1 MSDSGKTRV
10 MVVDDSA
17 LIRQIIIDYISA
29 TDDLEVTGI
38 ATDGQHALA
47 IFDEARP
54 DVVTLDIQMPKM
66 DGLETLDALLA
77 RRPLPVV
84 MVSSQTR
91 LGADITLEA
100 LERGAIDY
108 VAKPDGARNADTA
121 LRDELLRKIRS
132 VAGTDM
138 KRILEIRKNRAARRR
153 ERREA
158 GPAFKSSGSS
168 PISITAPDLADK
180 CIALGISTG
189 GPPALTLLFENLVPP
204 LPPIVIVQH
213 MPQHFTK
220 QFAER
225 LNSISRLNVK
235 EAATGDMLEPNCA
248 YVAQG
253 GQHLE
258 IRKQGRSG
266 KLLVRD
272 GDVVSG
278 HRPSVDVMMKSA
290 AIVFGVRCLGVIMT
304 GMGRDG
310 SDGCQAIRTAGGY
323 VLGQNEATSDV
334 YGMNKVAF
342 NEGNVDRQFGLD
354 ESPGTIM
361 QQVKRMWSAALV

>member
-1 MSDSGKTRV
+1 MSGKIRV
-10 MVVDDSA
+10 LVVDDSA
-17 LIRQIIIDYISA
+17 LIRQIIVDNIEA
-29 TDDLEVTGI
+29 TTDLEVAGV
-38 ATDGQHALA
+38 ATDGAHALA
-47 IFDEARP
+47 IFDETRP

-84 MVSSQTR
+84 MVSAQTR

-108 VAKPDGARNADTA
+108 VAKPDGARNAEVT

-132 VAGTDM
+132 VAGTDL
-138 KRILEIRKNRAARRR
+138 KRVLEIRKRRAERRK
-153 ERREA
+153 ERREQA
-158 GPAFKSSGSS
+158 PLSKTASSS
-168 PISITAPDLADK
+168 PIAAIPLDLNDK

-204 LPPIVIVQH
+204 LPPLVIVQH
-213 MPQHFTK
+213 MPQHFTR
-220 QFAER
+220 QFADR
-225 LNSISRLNVK
+225 LNSISRLSVK
-235 EAATGDMLEPNCA
+235 EAETGDVLEPNHA
-248 YVAQG
+248 YIAQG

-272 GDVVSG
+272 GDPVSG

-290 AIVFGVRCLGVIMT
+290 ALVFGSRCLGVIMT

-310 SDGCQAIRTAGGY
+310 SDGCAAIRAVGGY
-323 VLGQNEATSDV
+323 VLGQDEATSDV

-354 ESPGTIM
+354 EAAGTLM
-361 QQVKRMWSAALV
+361 QQVKRMWSPMLASV